1 MVRVGCKCM
10 EFVATGWF
18 TRKWLRLI
26 QSLTSAN
33 LGIPLVVIQLVLTG
47 LKNTR
52 VVYLLDLFREE
63 GRRGSVVLCVCVCVC
78 VCVCGVCVCVCVCV
92 ECF

>member
-1 MVRVGCKCM
+1 MHGVRSH
-10 EFVATGWF
+10 
-18 TRKWLRLI
+18 RLVYKKVVEAHSE

-63 GRRGSVVLCVCVCVC
+63 GR
-78 VCVCGVCVCVCVCV
+78 
-92 ECF
+92 